1 MTHALAVTRRGL
13 VLGSAALG
21 LTLTSGLAA
30 LAQDAPEFA
39 LGEMVMGDPDAPVTV
54 IEYASLTC
62 PHCRRFHETAFQDLK
77 RDYIDAGK
85 AKLLYREVYF
95 DKLGLWGGL
104 LARCG
109 GKDRYFGFID
119 ILLRRQETWT
129 RAEDL
134 MEEFRKMG
142 RLGGL
147 TDAQVEACLT
157 DQEKAR
163 ALVEM
168 YQGYRDDP
176 RLTGTPTLIVGDEKI
191 ENPTAERLAA
201 AIDKALA
208 G

>member
-1 MTHALAVTRRGL
+1 
-13 VLGSAALG
+13 
-21 LTLTSGLAA
+21 
-30 LAQDAPEFA
+30 
-39 LGEMVMGDPDAPVTV
+39 
-54 IEYASLTC
+54 
-62 PHCRRFHETAFQDLK
+62 
-77 RDYIDAGK
+77 
-85 AKLLYREVYF
+85 
-95 DKLGLWGGL
+95 
-104 LARCG
+104 
-109 GKDRYFGFID
+109 
-119 ILLRRQETWT
+119 
-129 RAEDL
+129 